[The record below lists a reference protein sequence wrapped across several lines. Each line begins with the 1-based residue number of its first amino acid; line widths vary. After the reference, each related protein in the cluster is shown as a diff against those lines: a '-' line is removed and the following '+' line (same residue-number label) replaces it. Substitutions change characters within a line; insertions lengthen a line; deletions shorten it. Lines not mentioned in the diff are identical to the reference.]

1 MQGWYS
7 FKYSVLYLCVMRMF
21 LNRAYSTVYSAMTCL
36 KATLLLQYLTPQWN
50 RWFLGLVQADP
61 RGSWCMGQ
69 PFPSGQGPSTS
80 TSRLLHP
87 ALSQKY
93 LYQLGSVL
101 PMKAAGS
108 CSALGWFTDL
118 CSSCAAVNQL
128 FFFAPA
134 FEIASYKTGIGICK
148 ELGNL
153 SNFLW
158 ILMELIPDLEQS

>member
-1 MQGWYS
+1 MQGRYS

-69 PFPSGQGPSTS
+69 PLPSGQGPSTS

-118 CSSCAAVNQL
+118 CSFCAAVNQL
-128 FFFAPA
+128 FFLLQHLRLQAIKPVLAFAKNSGTWA
-134 FEIASYKTGIGICK
+134 TFSG
-148 ELGNL
+148 
-153 SNFLW
+153 S
-158 ILMELIPDLEQS
+158 